1 MDWQKYLLIIAM
13 AVVSYLLVLEWND
26 FQDRK
31 QAANKP
37 VAASQ
42 ETLASPVAASEIPTA
57 APSKQTIASDL
68 PSTVAEQASVETPSS
83 SQLIRVKTDAL
94 DLIIDTHGGD
104 IVKAALPQHYAEL
117 NRPELPFVILN
128 RTADKTYIA
137 QSGLIGPNATDTAKG
152 RPIFQASQSEYE
164 LSPGKD
170 NLAVDLVLQ
179 QGEVTITKRFNFTR
193 GENLINIEYLIDNK
207 SSSNWKGNFYAQI
220 KRDRSPVATGSS
232 AIGLQPYLGAALTT
246 PDENYK
252 KVDFDDLDE
261 ESLKV
266 EIEGG
271 WVAMVQHYFIS
282 AWVADKEQ
290 NNTYTL
296 RRIRNSQMYTFGYTA
311 PQTLVEPGT
320 LGVINSQFYVGPKDV
335 YRLEEIAPH
344 LDLTVDYGWL
354 WWVAKPLFYLLTLI
368 QGVVINWGWSIVVL
382 TILIK
387 ALFFKLTATSYRS
400 MANMRKLQPK
410 MQQLKELYGDD
421 RQKMSQE
428 TMKLYQKEKVNPL
441 GGCLPILIQMPVFI
455 ALYWVLSE
463 SVELRHAPFILWI
476 EDLSVKDPYF
486 ILPLIMGA
494 TQWFMMKMNPTPPDP
509 MQAKIMSYMP
519 IVFTFLFMW
528 FPAGLVLYWVV
539 NNTISMIQQYIITK
553 QIEAEA

>member
-31 QAANKP
+31 LAANKP
-37 VAASQ
+37 AASSQ
-42 ETLASPVAASEIPTA
+42 ETLASPVSNSELPIA
-57 APSKQTIASDL
+57 APVKTVVSSDL
-68 PSTVAEQASVETPSS
+68 PTTAAEDVISVPNSA
-83 SQLIRVKTDAL
+83 QLIRVKTDAV

-104 IVKAALPQHYAEL
+104 IVKAALPQHHAEL
-117 NRPELPFVILN
+117 NRPELPFIILN

-152 RPIFQASQSEYE
+152 RPVFQASQSEYQ

-170 NLAVDLVLQ
+170 ELAVDLVLQ
-179 QGEVTITKRFNFTR
+179 QGDVTITKRFNFVR
-193 GENLINIEYLIDNK
+193 GENLIKIQYLIDNN
-207 SSSNWKGNFYAQI
+207 SASNWKGNFYAQI
-220 KRDRSPVATGSS
+220 KRDRSPVATGGS

-246 PDENYK
+246 VDENYK
-252 KVDFDDLDE
+252 KVDFDDLDD
-261 ESLKV
+261 ESLK
-266 EIEGG
+266 IDIKGG

-282 AWVADKEQ
+282 AWIADTQ
-290 NNTYTL
+290 QDNNFTL

-311 PQTLVEPGT
+311 PQLLVEPGT
-320 LGVINSQFYVGPKDV
+320 QGIIDAQFYVGPKDV

-354 WWVAKPLFYLLTLI
+354 WWIAKPLFYLLNWI
-368 QGVVINWGWSIVVL
+368 QGFLGNWGWSIVAL
-382 TILIK
+382 TLIIK
-387 ALFFKLTATSYRS
+387 AAFFKLTATSYRS

-455 ALYWVLSE
+455 SLYWVLSE

-476 EDLSVKDPYF
+476 SDLSVKDPYF